1 MRTDMG
7 TVMGR
12 RVVMDMVEKRLDM
25 DTAKR
30 RADMAMGQVKLR
42 IRAKAR

>member
-1 MRTDMG
+1 MRMRMHM
-7 TVMGR
+7 VVGR
-12 RVVMDMVEKRLDM
+12 RVVMDMVEKRLKM